1 MQFECTHAPC
11 TLQALGE
18 MLSKIQVFYGFCN
31 TTLQSSRILRLEE
44 SRARLSHA
52 MAREKIARTGH
63 TD

>member
-1 MQFECTHAPC
+1 
-11 TLQALGE
+11 

-31 TTLQSSRILRLEE
+31 TTLQSPRILRLEE

>member
-1 MQFECTHAPC
+1 MQFECTHAAC

-18 MLSKIQVFYGFCN
+18 MLSKIQLFYGFCN